1 MSYIWVLCS
10 TSTTCLSFCMYYAAF
25 LCLCNTMLS
34 SDIEL
39 PVTLLF
45 FFLFAQCWNSLFSV
59 FHECEFCHCFF
70 FSFLKKM
77 SLGFWWKLHQT
88 SGLLLLTKATFTI
101 LTLSINKHSE
111 GDFPTSVSSFSIL
124 KFSSSRPCLIQ
135 PYDIG
140 IHPDFSSFLIALI
153 LHVLLTLNSFHT
165 YMLVLYW
172 KEIFSS
178 F

>member
-45 FFLFAQCWNSLFSV
+45 FFFCSVLKFTIQCLSWVWILPLL
-59 FHECEFCHCFF
+59 FF

-124 KFSSSRPCLIQ
+124 KFSSSRPCLLQ
-135 PYDIG
+135 MYDIG

-153 LHVLLTLNSFHT
+153 LHVLLTLNSFHA